1 MLQLVSVKSIGK
13 DSSWKSTHF
22 AQRFHVGHLFHLLG
36 IITVSPKKNVICTSS
51 FQQCKISSQPQT
63 RKNKKK
69 NIKKSNPTPGKTK
82 SKNIK
87 DLLIFID
94 FLMSAEERVG
104 SWWSS
109 DLPMSFSDSKSKP
122 CQRIDDHGIDCEIC
136 RVVGWN
142 PSEYF

>member
-36 IITVSPKKNVICTSS
+36 IITVSPKKTS
-51 FQQCKISSQPQT
+51 FVPAVPAMQNLLQPQT
-63 RKNKKK
+63 GKTKKK

-104 SWWSS
+104 S
-109 DLPMSFSDSKSKP
+109 
-122 CQRIDDHGIDCEIC
+122 
-136 RVVGWN
+136 
-142 PSEYF
+142 